1 MSEITPAAP
10 VERSGRELDSED
22 VSARLAWLESAT
34 TEDEARLI
42 ESALIVQTDNRPH
55 QGDPEEQPE

>member
-1 MSEITPAAP
+1 VSEVTPAAD
-10 VERSGRELDSED
+10 EEGGRQLDSEE
-22 VSARLAWLESAT
+22 VAARLAWLESAT

-55 QGDPEEQPE
+55 QGDPEEQPA

>member
-1 MSEITPAAP
+1 VSEVTPAAD
-10 VERSGRELDSED
+10 EEGGRQLDSAE
-22 VSARLAWLESAT
+22 VAARLAWLESAT

-55 QGDPEEQPE
+55 QGDPEEQPA

>member
-10 VERSGRELDSED
+10 VEGSGRELDSED
-22 VSARLAWLESAT
+22 VTARLAWLESAT

>member
-1 MSEITPAAP
+1 MSGIAP
-10 VERSGRELDSED
+10 EQPDLEDERVLGRD
-22 VSARLAWLESAT
+22 VRTRLAWLASAA

-55 QGDPEEQPE
+55 DGDPEEEPDR

>member
-1 MSEITPAAP
+1 MSEVTPAAP
-10 VERSGRELDSED
+10 DEQGGRQLDSEE
-22 VSARLAWLESAT
+22 VAARLAWLDSAT

-55 QGDPEEQPE
+55 QGDPEEQPA